1 VDAKQALN
9 ADPYDILGV
18 AKTAS
23 QDEIR
28 TAYRTLAK
36 KLHPDLN
43 PGNKECEEKF
53 KAASAAYDVI
63 GDPEK
68 RRRYDNGEIDATGAE
83 RPPRG
88 FYREHAGGPQDRY
101 ASADGFADI
110 AADDEIL
117 AEIFG
122 RRGGGKFRM
131 SGADLHYR
139 LELGFL
145 DAVNGSKQQITL
157 PDGPA
162 LDITIPPG
170 TRAGQILRLRGKG
183 MPGLNGGSAGDALI
197 EVAVR
202 PHPVFA
208 RDNDDIRVELA
219 IPLRTAVLGGKVD
232 VPTPDGTVSMT
243 IPKWSNSGSVL
254 RLKGK
259 GVARR
264 DGGRGDEYVKL
275 SVVLPAKPDAELEQF
290 MSQWRRDG
298 DDHSAAATGI

>member
-1 VDAKQALN
+1 VDTKQALN

-68 RRRYDNGEIDATGAE
+68 RRRYDNGEIDASGAE

-122 RRGGGKFRM
+122 RRGGSKFRM
-131 SGADLHYR
+131 SGADVHYR

-183 MPGLNGGSAGDALI
+183 MPGRNGGSPGDALI

-243 IPKWSNSGSVL
+243 VPKWSNSGSVL

-259 GVARR
+259 GVPRR

-290 MSQWRRDG
+290 MSQWQRDG
-298 DDHSAAATGI
+298 DDHSAAATGT